1 MAEMSRTPVPSGAD
15 RTDYL
20 QQVADRA
27 MGPQTQTYEI
37 KPGDTLSEI
46 AARHGV
52 TVAEMMDLNPQVRDP
67 SRIAAGA
74 MLNLPGSAP
83 SMETVERGS
92 ALDEALAD
100 LGGDDTGGMPMSEG
114 PPAAPPSMPSFGAM
128 DVASPRPDEGRSPW
142 QDQID
147 AAQSFRE
154 VRDIE
159 DEWLSKIADRPENR
173 PESAYPGQLRYMQQ
187 GLFSAGS
194 KRRAEL
200 AEMEGQDKRAGR
212 LEARSERQG
221 ARAEDLADKV

>member
-20 QQVADRA
+20 QQVADKA
-27 MGPQTQTYEI
+27 MGPKVQTYEI
-37 KPGDTLSEI
+37 KSGDTLSEI

-83 SMETVERGS
+83 SMETTERGA

-100 LGGDDTGGMPMSEG
+100 LGGNDMGGMPMSGG

-128 DVASPRPDEGRSPW
+128 DVESPRPDEGRSPW
-142 QDQID
+142 QDQIE
-147 AAQSFRE
+147 AAQSLRD

-159 DEWLSKIADRPENR
+159 DEWLGKLADRPD
-173 PESAYPGQLRYMQQ
+173 SSDLGYMRQ
-187 GLFSAGS
+187 GLFSSGS
-194 KRRAEL
+194 KRRSEL
-200 AEMEGQDKRAGR
+200 AGMEGQDKRAGR

-221 ARAEDLADKV
+221 AKAENLAEKA